1 MARKAETKK
10 IRPALTPEA
19 RENQM
24 IALAIDLAEQKLLD
38 GTANSQII
46 THYLKLASS
55 TEKRRIEKLEHE
67 NELLKA
73 KTEALQSAQRVEELY
88 SKALNAMRSYAGL
101 EAEEGDKNYEDF

>member
-1 MARKAETKK
+1 MATRKAVDEKK

-38 GTANSQII
+38 GTANTQII
-46 THYLKLASS
+46 VHYLKLASTS
-55 TEKRRIEKLEHE
+55 EKKRIERLEHE

-73 KTEALQSAQRVEELY
+73 KTESIQSAQRVEELY
-88 SKALNAMRSYAGL
+88 TKALNAMRGYSGM
-101 EAEEGDKNYEDF
+101 EDDDDI